1 MQAKIGGRPNAP
13 IAGLLL
19 FLGVPIL
26 AILVPLVP
34 LGMAPGM
41 IALSVLTL
49 AAGLWRRRRWPL
61 PDPLLL
67 GGLFLFLAL
76 TGVGLTWAWG
86 GAKAVNSWAAFLYI
100 LVPGLAYLSGLEQL
114 SAEDARRVSR
124 WLLPAAGLGLGLFAV
139 EVLLGQP
146 IQHLAAPNKPELDY
160 ERDINR
166 AALLIALLAGPFALL
181 LWRQAR
187 RGLAAAAILLP
198 LVLTG
203 ISTSQSAAALLLGLI
218 LLLPLT
224 LWWPRVAAAV
234 MAAAILAGMTLC
246 GVVAH
251 WMMAAGLPQME
262 GLPGSFRHRMM
273 TWNFVADHLGDHPW
287 LGYGIDSSRA
297 VPGGDAVFPG
307 TPAPGWPVLPVH
319 PHNLFLQVRLELGWV
334 GAAVVTLLLML
345 VLRRLL
351 RLDTSIRGMAL
362 ALFGACI
369 LAQCFAYGAWQG
381 WLLCGMLFAGTIV
394 GLAGRVRASS

>member
-1 MQAKIGGRPNAP
+1 MQAQIGGRQDAP
-13 IAGLLL
+13 VAGSLL
-19 FLGVPIL
+19 FLGVLIL
-26 AILVPLVP
+26 AVLVPLVP

-49 AAGLWRRRRWPL
+49 AAGLWRQRRWPR
-61 PDPLLL
+61 PDPVLA
-67 GGLFLFLAL
+67 GALFLFLAL
-76 TGVGLTWAWG
+76 TGISLTWAGG
-86 GAKAVNSWAAFLYI
+86 GAKAINSWAAFLYI
-100 LVPGLAYLSGLEQL
+100 LVPGLAYLSGLQQL
-114 SAEDARRVSR
+114 SAAGAARVAR
-124 WLLPAAGLGLGLFAV
+124 WVLPAAALGLGLFAV

-146 IQHLAAPNKPELDY
+146 IQHLAAPHKGELDY

-166 AALLIALLAGPFALL
+166 AALLISLLAGPFALL
-181 LWRQAR
+181 LWRQGR
-187 RGLAAAAILLP
+187 RVLAGLTIALP

-218 LLLPLT
+218 LLLPLAI
-224 LWWPRVAAAV
+224 WWPRG
-234 MAAAILAGMTLC
+234 AAAIMAGGIVAGMGLC
-246 GVVAH
+246 GVVAR
-251 WMMAAGLPQME
+251 WMTAAGLPQLE
-262 GLPGSFRHRMM
+262 SLPGSFRHRMM
-273 TWNFVADHLGDHPW
+273 TWNFVAEHLGDHPW
-287 LGYGIDSSRA
+287 FGYGIDSSRA

-334 GAAVVTLLLML
+334 GAGVVTLLLLL

-351 RLDTSIRGMAL
+351 RLDPSIRGMAL

-394 GLAGRVRASS
+394 GLAGRIRVPS